1 MSQNKKTIYTNEDLK
16 IMQNWSL
23 ERKIQVSLTRISEFG
38 LKMEN
43 KIYILTSVPL
53 ILKFSTTSRTKQC
66 SSPFT
71 RISINCIIS
80 LTTTICTSYILWNKL

>member
-1 MSQNKKTIYTNEDLK
+1 MSQNKKPIYTNEDLK

-43 KIYILTSVPL
+43 KIYILTSVLWANNIFSIL
-53 ILKFSTTSRTKQC
+53 IF
-66 SSPFT
+66 
-71 RISINCIIS
+71 
-80 LTTTICTSYILWNKL
+80 

>member
-1 MSQNKKTIYTNEDLK
+1 MSQNKKAIYTNEDLK

-43 KIYILTSVPL
+43 KIYILTSVLWANNIFSIL
-53 ILKFSTTSRTKQC
+53 IF
-66 SSPFT
+66 
-71 RISINCIIS
+71 
-80 LTTTICTSYILWNKL
+80 

>member
-1 MSQNKKTIYTNEDLK
+1 MAYDKKAIYTNQDLK

-43 KIYILTSVPL
+43 KIYILNNIFIFKVVNF
-53 ILKFSTTSRTKQC
+53 K
-66 SSPFT
+66 
-71 RISINCIIS
+71 SIF
-80 LTTTICTSYILWNKL
+80 

>member
-43 KIYILTSVPL
+43 KIYILTSVLWANNIFSIL
-53 ILKFSTTSRTKQC
+53 IF
-66 SSPFT
+66 
-71 RISINCIIS
+71 
-80 LTTTICTSYILWNKL
+80 